1 MFFSFLPFGI
11 HTMNNLTMNV
21 GMLSNQQLLQAN
33 ARRNDDNPL
42 AAKSVGAPDIIG
54 HFGLI
59 VRVVFLFLPI
69 SITNYFCCSH

>member
-1 MFFSFLPFGI
+1 
-11 HTMNNLTMNV
+11 MNNLKQYKIV

-42 AAKSVGAPDIIG
+42 AAKSVGALDIIG

-59 VRVVFLFLPI
+59 VRVIFFFRF
-69 SITNYFCCSH
+69 TNYINMHAASLYLPHKL